1 MDRHSVHLEVAV
13 AVLAVLTLVLIPGF
27 SAAALI
33 AIAVLGLLLYG
44 VIEYVAAS
52 GREAGAG

>member
-1 MDRHSVHLEVAV
+1 MRGTV
-13 AVLAVLTLVLIPGF
+13 
-27 SAAALI
+27 
-33 AIAVLGLLLYG
+33 AVLGLLLYG